1 MFRVAS
7 ILVLLCLLSDTASCQ
22 QQTVTVAVNEL
33 PDTPQAK
40 GDLQNRAEQQPAEGT
55 ASVSGVVQDA
65 SGAPVVGAEV
75 SLTSARSVRFRSAL
89 SGANGEFEFIKL
101 PSGSYV
107 LTVGVKGFDTITSKE
122 FVLGAQQAYV
132 VPNIVI
138 AISASRTEVLVR
150 PTEEIAAEQIAA
162 EEKQR
167 VFGVIPNFYT
177 SYVWDAAP
185 MTAKQ
190 KFSLAAHSAFDPVS
204 LLGVGVTAG
213 IEQATNAF
221 SGYGQGASGYAKR
234 FGATFAQERTSIFF
248 SHAVFPSIFH
258 QDPRYF
264 YQGSGSVKSRLSHAV
279 ASAFV
284 ARSDSG
290 GRMPNYSYVLG
301 VMTSGAISNLYYPP
315 ADRGPGLVFTNTAIG
330 LGARVGGNIFREF
343 LLKKLTKNVPA
354 NGKP

>member
-1 MFRVAS
+1 MSIVAA
-7 ILVLLCLLSDTASCQ
+7 IPVLLCLLSDIASCQ
-22 QQTVTVAVNEL
+22 QKTVTVAAKEL
-33 PDTPQAK
+33 PNAPEAK
-40 GDLQNRAEQQPAEGT
+40 SDWQNRAEQEPSEAS

-75 SLTSARSVRFRSAL
+75 SLTNASRVRFRSAL
-89 SGANGEFEFIKL
+89 SGANGEFEFINL
-101 PSGSYV
+101 PSGSYFV
-107 LTVGVKGFDTITSKE
+107 TVSVKGFDTITSRK

-150 PTEEIAAEQIAA
+150 PTEEIATEQIRAK
-162 EEKQR
+162 EKQR
-167 VFGVIPNFYT
+167 LLGVIPNFYT

-185 MTAKQ
+185 MTTKQ

-204 LLGVGVTAG
+204 LLGVGISAG

-234 FGATFAQERTSIFF
+234 FGATFVQERTSIFF
-248 SHAVFPSIFH
+248 SHAVYPSLLH

-264 YQGSGSVKSRLSHAV
+264 YQGSGSVKSRLAHAV
-279 ASAFV
+279 ASAFL
-284 ARSDSG
+284 ARSDG
-290 GRMPNYSYVLG
+290 GGKKPNYSYVLG

-315 ADRGPGLVFTNTAIG
+315 ADRGPGLVFTNAAIG

-343 LLKKLTKNVPA
+343 VFKHVTKNVPGS
-354 NGKP
+354 GKP